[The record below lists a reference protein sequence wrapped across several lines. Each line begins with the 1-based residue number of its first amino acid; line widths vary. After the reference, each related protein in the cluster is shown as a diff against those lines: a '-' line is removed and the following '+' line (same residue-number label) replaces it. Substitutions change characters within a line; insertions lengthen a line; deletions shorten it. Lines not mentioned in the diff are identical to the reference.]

1 MGFIKNMNNNINFTG
16 ISNIGGLGQIAV
28 DFRTMRPLQRR
39 YMIAQLTNDFYGKD
53 YDKYRKAVNSCKDI
67 IGENSFE
74 LEPHFMHIM
83 TEKPLKEDVVPKLF
97 LNSKEIP
104 VCDKTLKL
112 YEFLAKFTRT
122 ISKMK
127 PEQYDI
133 KNDFKY
139 GPDGDMFVMGDS
151 CISDFCKSKEQ
162 YIATTDK
169 IYNADNVKKVAKAI
183 NDEIQA
189 KMEKFFD

>member
-1 MGFIKNMNNNINFTG
+1 
-16 ISNIGGLGQIAV
+16 
-28 DFRTMRPLQRR
+28 
-39 YMIAQLTNDFYGKD
+39 
-53 YDKYRKAVNSCKDI
+53 
-67 IGENSFE
+67 
-74 LEPHFMHIM
+74 
-83 TEKPLKEDVVPKLF
+83 
-97 LNSKEIP
+97 
-104 VCDKTLKL
+104 
-112 YEFLAKFTRT
+112 
-122 ISKMK
+122 MK